1 MSTQYAKYKEELLK
15 EQSQLI
21 EAMKTMGQLTDL
33 VPGDWETHTDPD
45 QLETS
50 LDDLANKYEEE
61 STNEGV
67 LDTLEERL
75 REVTDALE
83 RIETG
88 NFGLCINCAMSNKKT
103 EIEPDRLHANPTAST
118 CLTCSHLKV

>member
-1 MSTQYAKYKEELLK
+1 MTNPQFAKYKDLLLK
-15 EQSQLI
+15 EQANLI
-21 EAMKTMGQLTDL
+21 ESMKTIGQLSDL

-45 QLETS
+45 HVETS

-75 REVTDALE
+75 KEVTDALE
-83 RIETG
+83 RIQNGTFGICMITG
-88 NFGLCINCAMSNKKT
+88 KPIET
-103 EIEPDRLHANPTAST
+103 EILDSNPAATT
-118 CLTCSHLKV
+118 CLAAKNLQP